1 MIQAII
7 FNISVTIASFYLYHR
22 IQYSETRTVKFSQN
36 YITILMTGVSI
47 LLISNPIQYHDYV
60 ITLSFIPLLFLG
72 RFTNLFYTSFSA
84 VIILLVDMFIFNTP
98 FLDDLHLLIIAVVVG
113 MIGPFLKQ
121 SDFVSIQLLY
131 LISILII
138 VITLIFLNPDSWLNE
153 WLFLV
158 PISFILSIISASVY
172 RDIWILKN
180 LISRYENE
188 ESVDYLTGLGNVK
201 EFDRYLNRT
210 TELVTEQQ
218 QSMALLLIDI
228 DGFKDV
234 NDEYSHTAGDAVLK
248 QMSQLLINY
257 LPKDV
262 KAFRNGGEEFS
273 IILIDESLD
282 STIKLAESI
291 RDSVQQST
299 FHLPNKDTIKLS
311 VSIGVGYLTE
321 EDNKSKRRVFKDAD
335 DMLHEAKL
343 QGQNK
348 VMFNPII
355 KL

>member
-22 IQYSETRTVKFSQN
+22 IQYSETRNVKFSQN

-262 KAFRNGGEEFS
+262 KAFRIGGEEFS

-282 STIKLAESI
+282 SAIKLVESN

>member
-1 MIQAII
+1 
-7 FNISVTIASFYLYHR
+7 
-22 IQYSETRTVKFSQN
+22 
-36 YITILMTGVSI
+36 
-47 LLISNPIQYHDYV
+47 
-60 ITLSFIPLLFLG
+60 
-72 RFTNLFYTSFSA
+72 
-84 VIILLVDMFIFNTP
+84 MFIFNTP

-282 STIKLAESI
+282 SAIKLAESI